1 MIPYVLLLFF
11 PLLFACVSNYPEKH
25 RRPFR
30 TFLAIGRE
38 KEIMQKSFMLPV
50 FFIYFFLLLALRH
63 QTLGRDLFIYRY
75 YFNKNVDLS
84 IWEILSEKDVLY
96 ELLSWSVRQLT
107 DNFGCLL
114 VIVAAIC
121 VFPIAKVYCEDREYG
136 YLKMTLFVNM
146 TTFIVLFSSLRQAIA
161 FSFGLWAY
169 TYVRKRKL
177 IKFIIVTL
185 IAIGFHHSAFM
196 VFLLYP
202 LYFLKIR
209 KKHALIIFP
218 SVLVVYLFNSQ
229 IFLVCLSWLIKFF
242 GEDYELKISVTGAKN
257 TLILFVLFALF
268 SFIYPDENTMDE
280 ETFGL
285 RNYLVFAVFI
295 QCFAD
300 VHTLAMR
307 MNYYFILF
315 IPLLLPKVLKH
326 TKSSF
331 RNLVPFTE
339 GVLVVFFTL
348 YYLYTVYRGSSTGIS
363 ALDTFPYVPFWK

>member
-1 MIPYVLLLFF
+1 MIPYVMLLFF

-84 IWEILSEKDVLY
+84 FGEILAEKDVLY
-96 ELLSWSVRQLT
+96 ELLSWSVSQFT
-107 DNFGCLL
+107 DNFGVLL

-161 FSFGLWAY
+161 FSLGLWAY

-177 IKFIIVTL
+177 IKFIIAAF

-196 VFLLYP
+196 VFFLYP

-209 KKHALIIFP
+209 KKHVLFIFP
-218 SVLVVYLFNSQ
+218 AILVVYLFNSR
-229 IFLVCLSWLIKFF
+229 IFIVCLSWLTKLL
-242 GEDYELKISVTGAKN
+242 GEDYEVKLSSTGAMT
-257 TLILFVLFALF
+257 TLLLFVLFGLF
-268 SFIYPDENTMDE
+268 SFIFPDENKMDE

-285 RNYLVFAVFI
+285 RNYLIFAIFI
-295 QCFAD
+295 QCFAP

-315 IPLLLPKVLKH
+315 IPILLPKVLKH
-326 TKSSF
+326 TKNTLENV
-331 RNLVPFTE
+331 RPYAE
-339 GVLVVFFTL
+339 YVLVGFFTL
-348 YYLYTVYRGSSTGIS
+348 YYLYIVYRGSSTGIS